1 MKFQM
6 DVIFK
11 SFESRS
17 LKKALEKAGK
27 ITGTHFSKSNPCAF
41 GLQKNI
47 KRWTLLR
54 SPHVHKKSREQFEMV
69 TYKAVLRTSWQSENE
84 MKVFLLALKNLEIYG
99 VQISIK
105 MSSSMYF
112 DLLKKQI

>member
-1 MKFQM
+1 
-6 DVIFK
+6 
-11 SFESRS
+11 
-17 LKKALEKAGK
+17 
-27 ITGTHFSKSNPCAF
+27 
-41 GLQKNI
+41 
-47 KRWTLLR
+47 
-54 SPHVHKKSREQFEMV
+54 MV